1 METPATIDVE
11 LFYETC
17 NVPFLPASHDEIEFS
32 SLSSLS
38 DPEIV
43 EKKIQQRINEWFP
56 LHVEELIMTFG
67 DVSTRFKIRGGHNY
81 GQDLKDFVAKIVK

>member
-1 METPATIDVE
+1 METPVIIDVE
-11 LFYETC
+11 LFYEIC
-17 NVPFLPASHDEIEFS
+17 NVPFLPASHDEIKF
-32 SLSSLS
+32 SSLS

-67 DVSTRFKIRGGHNY
+67 DISTRFKIRGGHNY